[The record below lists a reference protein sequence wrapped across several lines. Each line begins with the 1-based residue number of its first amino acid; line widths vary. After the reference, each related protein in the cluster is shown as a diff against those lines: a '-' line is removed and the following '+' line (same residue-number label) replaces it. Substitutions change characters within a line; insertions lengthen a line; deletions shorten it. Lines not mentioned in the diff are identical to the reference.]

1 MSELTQQ
8 SSSQRPQSQVA
19 RKIDN
24 ARERLRQFHHKLLNP
39 FNPLRRFQKYNIE
52 IIPSPFLD
60 RQDPWSGFQPSI
72 FKTPFY
78 QSMQTNRMP
87 AMDGSADTR
96 KPRAVQS
103 QPGVSAIFVHA
114 GAGYHSTTNEHIH
127 LGACNDAARA
137 AMRILKAGGSAV
149 DAVEAAIKV
158 LEDKEI
164 TNAGYGSNLSI
175 EGIVECDATVVDHLG
190 RSGACGATARKSI
203 ESCPRG
209 YALPNT
215 LLLEI
220 KNPVSLA
227 RLILE
232 ASSRPL
238 SLRRVPPNLLVG
250 QGATDFAWEHGIPV
264 VPHDMMCSK
273 NARERYLRWRE
284 DLRRAEGGRMTPSS
298 TNSSQVADDEV
309 AAREYEERVRAKQR
323 RDHTNALMT
332 GTWNEGQPDSPS
344 ASSPGR
350 ACAQD
355 CSPYSPR
362 PGTPPGRG
370 YFQMNTPGRGASRS
384 PVGTTPAKRVRL
396 AALSDG
402 SPGRVHS
409 LLSPNVGTS
418 GMFSEPNV
426 SLTTGESTI
435 EKPSSTDGHLSPK
448 YHEKVEMHAAPLDL
462 AQEGT
467 IEGRHESTPE
477 LSTEPA
483 KAPTPKKADVDLI
496 TDTVGAIAIDMYG
509 RIAAASS
516 SGGIGMKHRGR
527 VGPAALVGI
536 GTAVVPCDERD
547 EDQVSVAAVTS
558 GTGEHMATTM
568 ASQKCADRLYHNT
581 RRARGGQ
588 DMEANEDEAME
599 SFVQADF
606 MGHPG
611 VCGSNSAGAI
621 GVMAVKKTQYGYFLH
636 FAHNTDSFALA
647 SYASNEK
654 DAKCVMSRL
663 GDHGN
668 VVRGGR
674 KVRIDKD

>member
-1 MSELTQQ
+1 MSELTQRSTSIPQQ
-8 SSSQRPQSQVA
+8 SLFA
-19 RKIDN
+19 NKFDI
-24 ARERLRQFHHKLLNP
+24 ARERLRQLRREISNLS
-39 FNPLRRFQKYNIE
+39 NPLRKFQKYNIE

-60 RQDPWSGFQPSI
+60 REIPWSGSPPLIAQ
-72 FKTPFY
+72 TPFY
-78 QSMQTNRMP
+78 QNMQTNKKPAMSFDP

-96 KPRAVQS
+96 RTRAAQS
-103 QPGVSAIFVHA
+103 QPCVSAIFVHA

-190 RSGACGATARKSI
+190 RSGACGATAQ
-203 ESCPRG
+203 
-209 YALPNT
+209 
-215 LLLEI
+215 I

-273 NARERYLRWRE
+273 NARERYVRWRD
-284 DLRRAEGGRMTPSS
+284 DLRRAEGQGRMTPSS
-298 TNSSQVADDEV
+298 TNSSQAADDEA

-344 ASSPGR
+344 TTSPGR
-350 ACAQD
+350 ACPQE
-355 CSPYSPR
+355 CGPYSPR
-362 PGTPPGRG
+362 PGTPPSRG
-370 YFQMNTPGRGASRS
+370 YFQMNAPGRGASRS
-384 PVGTTPAKRVRL
+384 PVGTTPAKRARL

-402 SPGRVHS
+402 SPGRVQS
-409 LLSPNVGTS
+409 LLSPSVTTS
-418 GMFSEPNV
+418 GVSSEPGI
-426 SLTTGESTI
+426 SASTAPSTI
-435 EKPSSTDGHLSPK
+435 DRPSSTDGHLSPTDQ
-448 YHEKVEMHAAPLDL
+448 EKVIEMHSASLDL

-467 IEGRHESTPE
+467 IECPHESIPEPLTPE
-477 LSTEPA
+477 
-483 KAPTPKKADVDLI
+483 KADVDLI

-611 VCGSNSAGAI
+611 VSGSNSAGAI

-674 KVRIDKD
+674 KVKIEKD

>member
-1 MSELTQQ
+1 MSEPAQRSTSLPQQ
-8 SSSQRPQSQVA
+8 SLFA
-19 RKIDN
+19 NKIDI
-24 ARERLRQFHHKLLNP
+24 ARERFRQLRRELSNLS
-39 FNPLRRFQKYNIE
+39 NPLRKFQKYNIE

-60 RQDPWSGFQPSI
+60 REGPWSESPPLMAP
-72 FKTPFY
+72 TPFY
-78 QSMQTNRMP
+78 QNMQTNRMP
-87 AMDGSADTR
+87 ALSLDPVMDGSADTR
-96 KPRAVQS
+96 RPRPA
-103 QPGVSAIFVHA
+103 QPQPCVSAIFVHA

-137 AMRILKAGGSAV
+137 AMRILKAGGTAV

-190 RSGACGATARKSI
+190 RSGACGATAQ
-203 ESCPRG
+203 
-209 YALPNT
+209 
-215 LLLEI
+215 I

-273 NARERYLRWRE
+273 NARERYIRWRD
-284 DLRRAEGGRMTPSS
+284 DLRRAEGQGRMTPLS
-298 TNSSQVADDEV
+298 TNSSQAADDEA

-344 ASSPGR
+344 TTSPGR
-350 ACAQD
+350 VCPQE
-355 CSPYSPR
+355 SNPYSPR
-362 PGTPPGRG
+362 PGTPPSRG
-370 YFQMNTPGRGASRS
+370 YFQMNAPGRGASRS
-384 PVGTTPAKRVRL
+384 PVGTTPAKRARL

-402 SPGRVHS
+402 SPGRVQS
-409 LLSPNVGTS
+409 LLSPSVTTS
-418 GMFSEPNV
+418 GVSSEPGI
-426 SLTTGESTI
+426 SASTAPSTI
-435 EKPSSTDGHLSPK
+435 DRPSSTDGHLSPTDQ
-448 YHEKVEMHAAPLDL
+448 EKVIEMHSASLDL

-467 IEGRHESTPE
+467 IECPHESTPE
-477 LSTEPA
+477 PL
-483 KAPTPKKADVDLI
+483 TPKKDDVDLI

-611 VCGSNSAGAI
+611 VSGSNSAGAI

-674 KVRIDKD
+674 KVKIDKE

>member
-1 MSELTQQ
+1 MSELTQRSTSLPQQ
-8 SSSQRPQSQVA
+8 SLFSN
-19 RKIDN
+19 KIDIV
-24 ARERLRQFHHKLLNP
+24 RERFRQLRRELSNLS
-39 FNPLRRFQKYNIE
+39 NPLRKFQKYNVE

-60 RQDPWSGFQPSI
+60 REGPWSGSPPLMAPA
-72 FKTPFY
+72 PFY
-78 QSMQTNRMP
+78 QKMQTNRMP
-87 AMDGSADTR
+87 AMSLDPVMDGSADTR
-96 KPRAVQS
+96 RPRPA
-103 QPGVSAIFVHA
+103 QPQPCVSAIFVHA

-137 AMRILKAGGSAV
+137 AMRILKAGGTAV

-190 RSGACGATARKSI
+190 RSGACGATAQ
-203 ESCPRG
+203 
-209 YALPNT
+209 
-215 LLLEI
+215 I

-273 NARERYLRWRE
+273 NARERYIRWRD
-284 DLRRAEGGRMTPSS
+284 DLRRAEGQGRMTPSS
-298 TNSSQVADDEV
+298 TNSSQAADDEA

-344 ASSPGR
+344 TTSPGR
-350 ACAQD
+350 VCPQETN
-355 CSPYSPR
+355 PYSPR
-362 PGTPPGRG
+362 PGTPPSRG
-370 YFQMNTPGRGASRS
+370 YFQMNAPGRGASRS
-384 PVGTTPAKRVRL
+384 PVGTTPAKRARL

-402 SPGRVHS
+402 SPGRVQS
-409 LLSPNVGTS
+409 LLSPSVTTS
-418 GMFSEPNV
+418 GVSSEPGI
-426 SLTTGESTI
+426 SASTGPSTI
-435 EKPSSTDGHLSPK
+435 DRPSSTDGHLSPTDQ
-448 YHEKVEMHAAPLDL
+448 ERVIEMHSASLDL

-467 IEGRHESTPE
+467 IECPHESTPE
-477 LSTEPA
+477 PL
-483 KAPTPKKADVDLI
+483 TPKKADVDLI

-611 VCGSNSAGAI
+611 VSGSNSAGAI

-674 KVRIDKD
+674 KVKIDKE

>member
-1 MSELTQQ
+1 MSEPTQRSTSLPQQ
-8 SSSQRPQSQVA
+8 SLFA
-19 RKIDN
+19 NKIDI
-24 ARERLRQFHHKLLNP
+24 ARERFRQLRRELSNLS
-39 FNPLRRFQKYNIE
+39 NPLRKFQKYNIE

-60 RQDPWSGFQPSI
+60 REGPWSESPPLMAP
-72 FKTPFY
+72 TPFY
-78 QSMQTNRMP
+78 QNMQTNGMP
-87 AMDGSADTR
+87 AMSLDPVMDGSADTR
-96 KPRAVQS
+96 RPRPA
-103 QPGVSAIFVHA
+103 QPQPCVSAIFVHA

-137 AMRILKAGGSAV
+137 AMRVLKAGGTAV

-190 RSGACGATARKSI
+190 RSGACGATAQ
-203 ESCPRG
+203 
-209 YALPNT
+209 
-215 LLLEI
+215 I

-273 NARERYLRWRE
+273 NARERYIRWRD
-284 DLRRAEGGRMTPSS
+284 DLRRAEGQGRMTPSS
-298 TNSSQVADDEV
+298 TNSSQAADDEA

-344 ASSPGR
+344 TTSPGR
-350 ACAQD
+350 VCPQE
-355 CSPYSPR
+355 SNPYSPR
-362 PGTPPGRG
+362 PGTPPSRG
-370 YFQMNTPGRGASRS
+370 YFQMNAPGRGASRS
-384 PVGTTPAKRVRL
+384 PVGTTPAKRARL

-402 SPGRVHS
+402 SPGRVQS
-409 LLSPNVGTS
+409 LLSPSVTTS
-418 GMFSEPNV
+418 GVSSEPGI
-426 SLTTGESTI
+426 SASTAPSTI
-435 EKPSSTDGHLSPK
+435 DRPSSTDGHLSPTDQ
-448 YHEKVEMHAAPLDL
+448 EKVIEMHSASLNL

-467 IEGRHESTPE
+467 IECPHEPTPE
-477 LSTEPA
+477 PL
-483 KAPTPKKADVDLI
+483 TPKEDDVDLI

-536 GTAVVPCDERD
+536 GTAVIPCDERD

-588 DMEANEDEAME
+588 YMEANEDEAME

-611 VCGSNSAGAI
+611 VSGSNSAGAI
-621 GVMAVKKTQYGYFLH
+621 GVMAVKKTHYGYFLH

-674 KVRIDKD
+674 KVKIDKE

>member
-1 MSELTQQ
+1 MSELTQPSTSIPQQ
-8 SSSQRPQSQVA
+8 SLFA
-19 RKIDN
+19 NKFDI
-24 ARERLRQFHHKLLNP
+24 ARERLRQLRREISNLS
-39 FNPLRRFQKYNIE
+39 NPLRKFQKYNIE

-60 RQDPWSGFQPSI
+60 REIPWSGSPPLIAQ
-72 FKTPFY
+72 TPFY
-78 QSMQTNRMP
+78 QNMQTNKKPAMSFDP

-96 KPRAVQS
+96 RTRAAQS
-103 QPGVSAIFVHA
+103 QPCVSAIFVHA

-190 RSGACGATARKSI
+190 RSGACGATAQ
-203 ESCPRG
+203 
-209 YALPNT
+209 
-215 LLLEI
+215 I

-273 NARERYLRWRE
+273 NARERYVRWRD
-284 DLRRAEGGRMTPSS
+284 DLRRAEGQGRMTPSS
-298 TNSSQVADDEV
+298 TNSSQAADDEA

-344 ASSPGR
+344 TTSPGR
-350 ACAQD
+350 ACPQE
-355 CSPYSPR
+355 CGPYSPR
-362 PGTPPGRG
+362 PGTPPSRG
-370 YFQMNTPGRGASRS
+370 YFQMNAPGRGASRS
-384 PVGTTPAKRVRL
+384 PVGTTPAKRARL

-402 SPGRVHS
+402 SPGRVQS
-409 LLSPNVGTS
+409 LLSPSVTTS
-418 GMFSEPNV
+418 GVSSEPGI
-426 SLTTGESTI
+426 SASTAPSTI
-435 EKPSSTDGHLSPK
+435 DRPSSTDGHLSPTDQ
-448 YHEKVEMHAAPLDL
+448 EKVIEMHSASLDL

-467 IEGRHESTPE
+467 IECPHESIPEPLTPE
-477 LSTEPA
+477 
-483 KAPTPKKADVDLI
+483 KADVDLI

-568 ASQKCADRLYHNT
+568 ASQRCADRLYYNT

-611 VCGSNSAGAI
+611 VSGSNSAGAI

-674 KVRIDKD
+674 KVKIEKD

>member
-1 MSELTQQ
+1 MSELTQRSTSIPQQ
-8 SSSQRPQSQVA
+8 SLFA
-19 RKIDN
+19 NKFDI
-24 ARERLRQFHHKLLNP
+24 ARERLRQLRREISNLS
-39 FNPLRRFQKYNIE
+39 NPLRKFQKYNIE

-60 RQDPWSGFQPSI
+60 REIPWSGSPPLIAQ
-72 FKTPFY
+72 TPFY
-78 QSMQTNRMP
+78 QNMQTNKKPAMSFDP

-96 KPRAVQS
+96 RTRAAQS
-103 QPGVSAIFVHA
+103 QPCVSAIFVHA

-175 EGIVECDATVVDHLG
+175 EGTVECDATVVDHLG
-190 RSGACGATARKSI
+190 RSGACGATAQ
-203 ESCPRG
+203 
-209 YALPNT
+209 
-215 LLLEI
+215 I

-273 NARERYLRWRE
+273 NARERYVRWRD
-284 DLRRAEGGRMTPSS
+284 DLRRAEGQGRMTPSS
-298 TNSSQVADDEV
+298 TNSSQAADDEA

-344 ASSPGR
+344 TTSPGR
-350 ACAQD
+350 ACPQE
-355 CSPYSPR
+355 CGPYSPR
-362 PGTPPGRG
+362 PGTPPSRG
-370 YFQMNTPGRGASRS
+370 YFQMNAPGRGASRS
-384 PVGTTPAKRVRL
+384 PVGTTPAKRARL

-402 SPGRVHS
+402 SPGRVQS
-409 LLSPNVGTS
+409 LLSPSVTTS
-418 GMFSEPNV
+418 GVSSEPGI
-426 SLTTGESTI
+426 SASTAPSTI
-435 EKPSSTDGHLSPK
+435 DRPSSTDGHLSPTDQ
-448 YHEKVEMHAAPLDL
+448 EKVIEMHSASLDL

-467 IEGRHESTPE
+467 IECPHESIPEPLTPE
-477 LSTEPA
+477 
-483 KAPTPKKADVDLI
+483 KADVDLI

-611 VCGSNSAGAI
+611 VSGSNSAGAI

-674 KVRIDKD
+674 KVKIEKD

>member
-1 MSELTQQ
+1 MSEFTTRSTSLPHQ
-8 SSSQRPQSQVA
+8 SLITT
-19 RKIDN
+19 KIDI
-24 ARERLRQFHHKLLNP
+24 ARERLRQLRRELFNP

-60 RQDPWSGFQPSI
+60 RQDPWSGSHPLISNP
-72 FKTPFY
+72 PFY
-78 QSMQTNRMP
+78 QNMEIDRMP
-87 AMDGSADTR
+87 AMSFNPVMDGSADNR
-96 KPRAVQS
+96 RPRAVQS
-103 QPGVSAIFVHA
+103 QPCVSAIFVHA

-190 RSGACGATARKSI
+190 RSGACGATAQ
-203 ESCPRG
+203 
-209 YALPNT
+209 
-215 LLLEI
+215 I

-250 QGATDFAWEHGIPV
+250 QGATDFAWEHGIPI

-273 NARERYLRWRE
+273 NARERYIRWRE
-284 DLRRAEGGRMTPSS
+284 DLRRAEGCGRMTPSS
-298 TNSSQVADDEV
+298 TNSSQAADDE
-309 AAREYEERVRAKQR
+309 AATREYEERVRAKQR
-323 RDHTNALMT
+323 RDHTNAIIT

-344 ASSPGR
+344 TSSPGR
-350 ACAQD
+350 ACPQE
-355 CSPYSPR
+355 CGPHTPR

-384 PVGTTPAKRVRL
+384 PVGTTPAKRARL

-409 LLSPNVGTS
+409 LLSPSVTTS
-418 GMFSEPNV
+418 GISSEPNISV
-426 SLTTGESTI
+426 STAASTI
-435 EKPSSTDGHLSPK
+435 ERPSSTDGHLSPTD
-448 YHEKVEMHAAPLDL
+448 HEKVIEMYSTPLDL

-467 IEGRHESTPE
+467 IESPHESAPK
-477 LSTEPA
+477 LPA
-483 KAPTPKKADVDLI
+483 EKADVDLI

-674 KVRIDKD
+674 KVRIEKD

>member
-1 MSELTQQ
+1 MSELTQRSTSLPQQ
-8 SSSQRPQSQVA
+8 SLFA
-19 RKIDN
+19 NKIDI
-24 ARERLRQFHHKLLNP
+24 ARERLRQLRRELSNLS
-39 FNPLRRFQKYNIE
+39 NPLRKFQKYNIE

-60 RQDPWSGFQPSI
+60 CEGPWSGSPPLMAP
-72 FKTPFY
+72 TPFY
-78 QSMQTNRMP
+78 QNMQTSRMP
-87 AMDGSADTR
+87 AMSFDPVMDGSADTR
-96 KPRAVQS
+96 RLRPA
-103 QPGVSAIFVHA
+103 QPQPCVSAIFVHA

-190 RSGACGATARKSI
+190 RSGACGATAQ
-203 ESCPRG
+203 
-209 YALPNT
+209 
-215 LLLEI
+215 I

-273 NARERYLRWRE
+273 NARERYIRWRD
-284 DLRRAEGGRMTPSS
+284 DLRRAEGQGRMTPSS
-298 TNSSQVADDEV
+298 NNSSQAADDEA

-344 ASSPGR
+344 TTSPGR
-350 ACAQD
+350 ACPQE
-355 CSPYSPR
+355 CGPYSPR
-362 PGTPPGRG
+362 PGTPPSRG
-370 YFQMNTPGRGASRS
+370 YFQMNAPGRGASRS
-384 PVGTTPAKRVRL
+384 PVGTTPAKRARL

-402 SPGRVHS
+402 SPGRVQS
-409 LLSPNVGTS
+409 LLSPSVTTS
-418 GMFSEPNV
+418 GVSSEPGICP
-426 SLTTGESTI
+426 STAPSTI
-435 EKPSSTDGHLSPK
+435 DRPSSTDGHLSPTDQ
-448 YHEKVEMHAAPLDL
+448 EKVIEMHSASLDL

-467 IEGRHESTPE
+467 IECPHESTAE
-477 LSTEPA
+477 LL
-483 KAPTPKKADVDLI
+483 TPKKADVDLI

-611 VCGSNSAGAI
+611 VSGSNSAGAI

-674 KVRIDKD
+674 KVKIDKE

>member
-1 MSELTQQ
+1 MSEPTQRSTSLPQQ
-8 SSSQRPQSQVA
+8 SPFA
-19 RKIDN
+19 NKIDI
-24 ARERLRQFHHKLLNP
+24 ARERFRQLRRELSNLS
-39 FNPLRRFQKYNIE
+39 NPLRKFQKYNIE

-60 RQDPWSGFQPSI
+60 REGPWSESPPLTAP
-72 FKTPFY
+72 TPFY
-78 QSMQTNRMP
+78 QNMQTNRMP
-87 AMDGSADTR
+87 AMSLDPVMDGSADTR
-96 KPRAVQS
+96 RPRPA
-103 QPGVSAIFVHA
+103 QPQPCVSAIFVHA

-137 AMRILKAGGSAV
+137 AMRILKAGGTAV

-190 RSGACGATARKSI
+190 RSGACGATAQ
-203 ESCPRG
+203 
-209 YALPNT
+209 
-215 LLLEI
+215 I

-273 NARERYLRWRE
+273 NARERYIRWRE
-284 DLRRAEGGRMTPSS
+284 DLRRAEGQGRMTPSS
-298 TNSSQVADDEV
+298 TNSSQAADDEA

-344 ASSPGR
+344 TTSPGR
-350 ACAQD
+350 VCPQE
-355 CSPYSPR
+355 SNPYSPR
-362 PGTPPGRG
+362 PGTPPSRG
-370 YFQMNTPGRGASRS
+370 YFQMNAPGRGASRS
-384 PVGTTPAKRVRL
+384 PVGTTPAKRARL

-402 SPGRVHS
+402 SPGRVQS
-409 LLSPNVGTS
+409 LLSPSVTTS
-418 GMFSEPNV
+418 GVSSEPGI
-426 SLTTGESTI
+426 SASTAPSTI
-435 EKPSSTDGHLSPK
+435 DRPSSTDGHLSPTDQ
-448 YHEKVEMHAAPLDL
+448 EKIIEMNSASLDL

-467 IEGRHESTPE
+467 IECPHGPTPE
-477 LSTEPA
+477 PL
-483 KAPTPKKADVDLI
+483 TPKEDGVDSI

-611 VCGSNSAGAI
+611 VSGSNSAGAI

-674 KVRIDKD
+674 KVKIDKE

>member
-1 MSELTQQ
+1 MSELAQRPTSLPQQ
-8 SSSQRPQSQVA
+8 SLFA
-19 RKIDN
+19 NKLDI
-24 ARERLRQFHHKLLNP
+24 ARERFRHLRRELSNLS
-39 FNPLRRFQKYNIE
+39 NPLRKFQRYNIE

-60 RQDPWSGFQPSI
+60 REGPWSGSPPLVAP
-72 FKTPFY
+72 TPLY
-78 QSMQTNRMP
+78 QNMQTNRMP
-87 AMDGSADTR
+87 AMSFDPIMDGSADTR
-96 KPRAVQS
+96 RPRPA
-103 QPGVSAIFVHA
+103 QPQPCVSAIFVHA

-190 RSGACGATARKSI
+190 RSGACGATAQ
-203 ESCPRG
+203 
-209 YALPNT
+209 
-215 LLLEI
+215 I

-273 NARERYLRWRE
+273 NARERYIRWRD
-284 DLRRAEGGRMTPSS
+284 DLRRAEGQGRMTPSS
-298 TNSSQVADDEV
+298 TNSSQAADDEA

-323 RDHTNALMT
+323 RDHTNALMN

-344 ASSPGR
+344 TTSPGR
-350 ACAQD
+350 ACPQE
-355 CSPYSPR
+355 SGPYSPR
-362 PGTPPGRG
+362 PGTPPSRG
-370 YFQMNTPGRGASRS
+370 YFQMNAPGRGASRS
-384 PVGTTPAKRVRL
+384 PVGTTPAKRARL

-402 SPGRVHS
+402 SPGRVQS
-409 LLSPNVGTS
+409 LLSPSVTTS
-418 GMFSEPNV
+418 GVSSEPGI
-426 SLTTGESTI
+426 SASTAQSTI
-435 EKPSSTDGHLSPK
+435 DRPSSTDGHLSPK
-448 YHEKVEMHAAPLDL
+448 DQEKVIEMHSASLDL

-467 IEGRHESTPE
+467 IECPHESTPE
-477 LSTEPA
+477 PL
-483 KAPTPKKADVDLI
+483 TPKKADVDLI

-611 VCGSNSAGAI
+611 VSGSNSAGAI

-674 KVRIDKD
+674 KVKIDKE

>member
-1 MSELTQQ
+1 
-8 SSSQRPQSQVA
+8 
-19 RKIDN
+19 
-24 ARERLRQFHHKLLNP
+24 
-39 FNPLRRFQKYNIE
+39 
-52 IIPSPFLD
+52 
-60 RQDPWSGFQPSI
+60 
-72 FKTPFY
+72 
-78 QSMQTNRMP
+78 
-87 AMDGSADTR
+87 
-96 KPRAVQS
+96 
-103 QPGVSAIFVHA
+103 
-114 GAGYHSTTNEHIH
+114 
-127 LGACNDAARA
+127 
-137 AMRILKAGGSAV
+137 
-149 DAVEAAIKV
+149 
-158 LEDKEI
+158 
-164 TNAGYGSNLSI
+164 
-175 EGIVECDATVVDHLG
+175 
-190 RSGACGATARKSI
+190 
-203 ESCPRG
+203 
-209 YALPNT
+209 
-215 LLLEI
+215 
-220 KNPVSLA
+220 
-227 RLILE
+227 
-232 ASSRPL
+232 
-238 SLRRVPPNLLVG
+238 
-250 QGATDFAWEHGIPV
+250 
-264 VPHDMMCSK
+264 MCSK
-273 NARERYLRWRE
+273 NARERYIRWRE
-284 DLRRAEGGRMTPSS
+284 DLRRAEGASRMTPSS
-298 TNSSQVADDEV
+298 TNSSQAADEE
-309 AAREYEERVRAKQR
+309 AAVREYEERVRAKQR

-344 ASSPGR
+344 TTSPGR
-350 ACAQD
+350 PCAQE
-355 CSPYSPR
+355 CGPYTPR

-384 PVGTTPAKRVRL
+384 PVGTTPAKRARL

-402 SPGRVHS
+402 SPGRIHS
-409 LLSPNVGTS
+409 LLSPSVATS

-426 SLTTGESTI
+426 SLST
-435 EKPSSTDGHLSPK
+435 EASTVERPSSTDGHLSPTDD
-448 YHEKVEMHAAPLDL
+448 EKVIEMQAAPLDL

-467 IEGRHESTPE
+467 IEGPHESTLE
-477 LSTEPA
+477 HIPA
-483 KAPTPKKADVDLI
+483 TNPKNADADFI

-674 KVRIDKD
+674 KVRIDKE

>member
-1 MSELTQQ
+1 MSELTQRSTSIPQQ
-8 SSSQRPQSQVA
+8 SLFA
-19 RKIDN
+19 NKFDI
-24 ARERLRQFHHKLLNP
+24 ARERLRQLRREISNLS
-39 FNPLRRFQKYNIE
+39 NPLRKFQKYNIE

-60 RQDPWSGFQPSI
+60 REIPWSGSPPLIAQ
-72 FKTPFY
+72 TPFY
-78 QSMQTNRMP
+78 QNIQTNKKPAMSFDP

-96 KPRAVQS
+96 RTRAAQS
-103 QPGVSAIFVHA
+103 QPCVSAIFVHA

-190 RSGACGATARKSI
+190 RSGACGATAQ
-203 ESCPRG
+203 
-209 YALPNT
+209 
-215 LLLEI
+215 I

-273 NARERYLRWRE
+273 NARERYVRWRD
-284 DLRRAEGGRMTPSS
+284 DLRRAEGQGRMTPSS
-298 TNSSQVADDEV
+298 TNSSQAADDEA

-344 ASSPGR
+344 TTSPGR
-350 ACAQD
+350 ACPQE
-355 CSPYSPR
+355 CGPYSPR
-362 PGTPPGRG
+362 PGTPPSRG
-370 YFQMNTPGRGASRS
+370 YFQMNAPGRGASRS
-384 PVGTTPAKRVRL
+384 PVGTTPAKRARL

-402 SPGRVHS
+402 SPGRVQS
-409 LLSPNVGTS
+409 LLSPSVTTS
-418 GMFSEPNV
+418 GVSSEPGI
-426 SLTTGESTI
+426 SASTAPSTI
-435 EKPSSTDGHLSPK
+435 DRPSSTDGHLSPTDQ
-448 YHEKVEMHAAPLDL
+448 EKVIEMHSASLDL

-467 IEGRHESTPE
+467 IECPHESIPEPLTPE
-477 LSTEPA
+477 
-483 KAPTPKKADVDLI
+483 KADVDLI

-611 VCGSNSAGAI
+611 VSGSNSAGAI

-674 KVRIDKD
+674 KVKIEKD